1 VGKTEV
7 AVLLAERF
15 GLSILSVDSRQ
26 IYRRLERGTAKP
38 GAEERARAEHL
49 LLDRLEPTETCSAG
63 KYLRMAE
70 DALEDLAA
78 RGRAALAVGG
88 AGLYWEALAGGLHS
102 LPVSTPE
109 SRARWEAVAEA
120 EGVSGLLS
128 RLRRVDPA
136 RASQLGPRDRQR
148 ILRALEVCELAGRP
162 MSALLAEERGRVTE
176 PPLPV
181 IALLRDRAEL
191 YRRIEQR
198 CRLMLDSGLLE
209 ELRGLLASGVPAEAP
224 GLRTV
229 GYREFLPHLL
239 EGKALPACV
248 EDFRRATRR
257 YAKRQE
263 TWLRRRLPAR
273 VEVRIEEG
281 EPAAVTA
288 ARVAP
293 LLGLEAPAAPGRS
306 T

>member
-1 VGKTEV
+1 MSGLRRGLVGYLTGPTAVGKTEV

-148 ILRALEVCELAGRP
+148 IRSRTTSSISRADSTLVRNTPAGVSR
-162 MSALLAEERGRVTE
+162 STG
-176 PPLPV
+176 PLTSST
-181 IALLRDRAEL
+181 RAP
-191 YRRIEQR
+191 
-198 CRLMLDSGLLE
+198 
-209 ELRGLLASGVPAEAP
+209 ASRAA
-224 GLRTV
+224 
-229 GYREFLPHLL
+229 
-239 EGKALPACV
+239 
-248 EDFRRATRR
+248 RAT
-257 YAKRQE
+257 A
-263 TWLRRRLPAR
+263 
-273 VEVRIEEG
+273 
-281 EPAAVTA
+281 
-288 ARVAP
+288 
-293 LLGLEAPAAPGRS
+293 
-306 T
+306 